1 MEPACD
7 SAAPSSE
14 SLREA
19 RRFVEGNGALARAL
33 GVDGPGELT
42 VLPLAQGEHNAN
54 FVLEARD
61 GRRFVLRVNYASQ
74 LGLDDQIGYE
84 FAALRALASSGRT
97 PEPLYVDGTRSRIGR
112 GALVES
118 FVEGAWIDL
127 EDSRQVREAARALA
141 DVHSVAAPPDCAL
154 LRTEDPL
161 RSQLESCR
169 RLFDGY
175 QASDL
180 AEGRVMREVDE
191 LFVRAQRAVDAAPVP
206 SPCECSHILNTEAVP
221 SHFLIDDTGRASI
234 VDWEK
239 PVLGEVA
246 QDLAYFLSPTTTI
259 WDSDV
264 IFSAPE
270 RAQFLK
276 AYWEAV
282 GGRFPRGSFDAR
294 FPAYRMVN
302 ALVGITWSCNA
313 WVEYHDPARPLRNEK
328 TLELLPIYFSE
339 EFLDLIR
346 RDCFDAL

>member
-19 RRFVEGNGALARAL
+19 RRFVEGNGTLARAL

-97 PEPLYVDGTRSRIGR
+97 PEPLYVDGTGSRIGR

-127 EDSRQVREAARALA
+127 EDSRQVRERPGPSPTCTAWR
-141 DVHSVAAPPDCAL
+141 HPPIV
-154 LRTEDPL
+154 RFFGREPL

-221 SHFLIDDTGRASI
+221 SHFLIDGTGRASI

-239 PVLGEVA
+239 PVLGEVSRI
-246 QDLAYFLSPTTTI
+246 SPTSSRRPPPFGTAMSFSALLSGRSSLQYGRRWAAASPGVTSTPAFRPIAWSTPWWASPGAATLGWSTTI
-259 WDSDV
+259 RR
-264 IFSAPE
+264 APCAT
-270 RAQFLK
+270 R
-276 AYWEAV
+276 
-282 GGRFPRGSFDAR
+282 S
-294 FPAYRMVN
+294 
-302 ALVGITWSCNA
+302 
-313 WVEYHDPARPLRNEK
+313 
-328 TLELLPIYFSE
+328 LELLPIYFSE

>member
-1 MEPACD
+1 M
-7 SAAPSSE
+7 
-14 SLREA
+14 
-19 RRFVEGNGALARAL
+19 EGNGALARAL

-141 DVHSVAAPPDCAL
+141 DVHSVAAPRLCASSGGG
-154 LRTEDPL
+154 PL
-161 RSQLESCR
+161 ALPVGELPEALR
-169 RLFDGY
+169 RLSGER
-175 QASDL
+175 SRG
-180 AEGRVMREVDE
+180 GRVMREVDE

-206 SPCECSHILNTEAVP
+206 SPCECSHILNAGSGAV
-221 SHFLIDDTGRASI
+221 HFLIDDTGRASI

-276 AYWEAV
+276 TYWEAV